1 MKKKID
7 VPKSIDPAGLKYIRQ
22 VTGQEP
28 AFSPMEVSDTS
39 LSSAQQSFIRS
50 YVSSG
55 GITKTALREAG
66 VSRAQLDEWKTQT
79 VFQKAFK
86 DAQEDWVEELR
97 KAAMLRATSKSDVL
111 LMFLLKAMRPDVFDE
126 DVRKQQYTGLSS
138 SKDNIPVR
146 ATLVRDNTFNVSLST
161 EKAEE
166 LRDIL
171 VGNLDEVADD
181 NGDNTDE

>member
-1 MKKKID
+1 M
-7 VPKSIDPAGLKYIRQ
+7 V
-22 VTGQEP
+22 
-28 AFSPMEVSDTS
+28 
-39 LSSAQQSFIRS
+39 
-50 YVSSG
+50 
-55 GITKTALREAG
+55 
-66 VSRAQLDEWKTQT
+66 
-79 VFQKAFK
+79 
-86 DAQEDWVEELR
+86 
-97 KAAMLRATSKSDVL
+97 MLIAVL

-171 VGNLDEVADD
+171 VGNLDESL
-181 NGDNTDE
+181 GDNTDE